1 MEIIEKNI
9 DELIPYEDNPRKN
22 DDAVEAVA
30 NSIREFGFKV
40 PVVVDKDNVVVAG
53 HTRIKAAREL
63 GIDQIPCIVADD
75 LTDEQIKAY
84 RLADN
89 KVAELADWD
98 FALMD
103 EQLAEITEIDMS
115 QFGFDIDALDPE
127 PEVEEVDVPEDVE
140 TRCKPGDVWALG
152 DHRLMCGDSSKTDDL
167 DILMGGGYGDMCFTD
182 PPYGVSIGDKNKVL
196 NSVLQAGRIPENIQN
211 DTLDTDSL
219 YELLRACFANL
230 KEHMNSDASYYVT
243 SPQGGEIVLMMM
255 MMMRDAGLEV
265 RHNLIWKKNSATFS
279 LGRLDYDYQHEPIFY
294 TWADRHNF
302 YGEGY
307 QTTVWEYD
315 KPRKCDLHPTM
326 KPVELIAHAVENSS
340 REGDVVVDI
349 FGGSGSTLLACEQ
362 LGRRCRMM
370 EIDPHYCDVIIQR
383 WEDYTGKKAVLA

>member
-1 MEIIEKNI
+1 MISQCETGTERCPFCFGKEKGMEIIEKNI
-9 DELIPYEDNPRKN
+9 GELIPYEHNPRKN

-98 FALMD
+98 FTLMD

-115 QFGFDIDALDPE
+115 QFGFDIDALEPE

-167 DILMGGGYGDMCFTD
+167 DILMGGGVRRYVLYRPALWCFD
-182 PPYGVSIGDKNKVL
+182 RRQKQS
-196 NSVLQAGRIPENIQN
+196 A
-211 DTLDTDSL
+211 
-219 YELLRACFANL
+219 ELGSESGTHTR
-230 KEHMNSDASYYVT
+230 KHTE
-243 SPQGGEIVLMMM
+243 
-255 MMMRDAGLEV
+255 
-265 RHNLIWKKNSATFS
+265 RH
-279 LGRLDYDYQHEPIFY
+279 P
-294 TWADRHNF
+294 
-302 YGEGY
+302 
-307 QTTVWEYD
+307 
-315 KPRKCDLHPTM
+315 
-326 KPVELIAHAVENSS
+326 
-340 REGDVVVDI
+340 
-349 FGGSGSTLLACEQ
+349 
-362 LGRRCRMM
+362 
-370 EIDPHYCDVIIQR
+370 
-383 WEDYTGKKAVLA
+383 